1 MGGRESYS
9 PRTLE
14 RQKINKNRV
23 SVVRNFIDLMAK
35 DGEVCVIREFETAD
49 RQCLSHRLVLILD
62 EAAS

>member
-35 DGEVCVIREFETAD
+35 DGEVCVIQEFETVD
-49 RQCLSHRLVLILD
+49 RQGLTRRLVLVLD
-62 EAAS
+62 RRAS